1 MGNKYSTNLC
11 TMVTLGKWQGDR
23 YTQGNHY
30 IQVNF
35 AENIRQL
42 KVLGSSPVTVIKY
55 PVSCAPSVYA
65 GRDCKNFQVE
75 NVCM

>member
-1 MGNKYSTNLC
+1 MGNNYSTNLC

-35 AENIRQL
+35 AENIRQP
-42 KVLGSSPVTVIKY
+42 KVLGS
-55 PVSCAPSVYA
+55 CL
-65 GRDCKNFQVE
+65 R
-75 NVCM
+75 

>member
-1 MGNKYSTNLC
+1 MCQWEISTVQTC
-11 TMVTLGKWQGDR
+11 VVTLGKWQGDR

-42 KVLGSSPVTVIKY
+42 KVLGS
-55 PVSCAPSVYA
+55 CL
-65 GRDCKNFQVE
+65 R
-75 NVCM
+75 

>member
-1 MGNKYSTNLC
+1 MGNKYSTNRC
-11 TMVTLGKWQGDR
+11 TMVTLGKWQGDHYR
-23 YTQGNHY
+23 QGNHY

-42 KVLGSSPVTVIKY
+42 KVLGSCLVTVIKY

-65 GRDCKNFQVE
+65 GHDCKNFQVE

>member
-35 AENIRQL
+35 AETIRQL
-42 KVLGSSPVTVIKY
+42 KVLGSCPLTVIQY
-55 PVSCAPSVYA
+55 PVSCAPPVYA